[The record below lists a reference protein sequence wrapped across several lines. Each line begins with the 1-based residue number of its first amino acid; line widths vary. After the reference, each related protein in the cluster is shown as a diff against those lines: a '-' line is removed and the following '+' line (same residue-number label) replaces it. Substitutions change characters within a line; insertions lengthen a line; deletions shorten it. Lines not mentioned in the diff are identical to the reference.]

1 MLRKAI
7 TTTTTFSTVTNLAQP
22 PETYKFFITSPGDAP
37 ADHDL
42 VFFPYRLDLAKEDTK
57 TVPAFIRQYLLG
69 LLSEDREVALET
81 ASDIQAAWGVI
92 GHTTWGKVM
101 THVVKVLEIAVRAQC
116 FTVILCPDVFDY
128 KGSFLCGSNYIIHDQ
143 LKGTVTSSPRQAVID
158 HVIDL
163 DPHFRSLKEITNILV
178 KRLGHP
184 EKGITDN
191 ISSSGRFAA
200 WLAQLTISEHDK
212 ALIRTACR
220 ALSFTDGYLKVT
232 PTTIHDAILAIT
244 NNSPID
250 GNVPVHPLAFLSD
263 DATLIHLSRFGRKA
277 PSFRVDGG
285 KKMNLGEQFVVQTIS
300 GKGGQKGTRN
310 VGKIAAVMKTLE
322 TSVADMKLLVADK
335 CVLNPYGNI
344 GIRNATTALVKTYE
358 GDDCLMVVSALR
370 LLAQVNVTPGGGAA
384 GNKRKANDNGE
395 SSAKRSRTLFNF

>member
-1 MLRKAI
+1 MTSKAV
-7 TTTTTFSTVTNLAQP
+7 TTSTTFSTTTNLAQP
-22 PETYKFFITSPGDAP
+22 PESYQFWITTPNDVP

-57 TVPAFIRQYLLG
+57 TVPTFIRQYLCG
-69 LLSEDREVALET
+69 LLSDDREVALE
-81 ASDIQAAWGVI
+81 AAADIQGAWGII
-92 GHTTWGKVM
+92 GHTTWGKMM
-101 THVVKVLEIAVRAQC
+101 THVVKVLEVALRAQC
-116 FTVILCPDVFDY
+116 FTVVLCPDPSDY
-128 KGSFLCGSNYIIHDQ
+128 KGSFLCGSNYIISDQ

-163 DPHFRSLKEITNILV
+163 DPHYRSLKEITAILV
-178 KRLGHP
+178 GKLGHP
-184 EKGITDN
+184 EQGLRDN
-191 ISSSGRFAA
+191 ISSSGKFAR
-200 WLAQLTISEHDK
+200 WLSGLTISENDK
-212 ALIRTACR
+212 STIRSACR
-220 ALSFTDGYLKVT
+220 ALSFTDGYQKVT
-232 PTTIHDAILAIT
+232 PTTIHDAISDIH
-244 NNSPID
+244 NNSPIS
-250 GNVPVHPLAFLSD
+250 GEIPVHPLAFLTD
-263 DATLIHLSRFGRKA
+263 DMTLVHLSRFGRKA

-370 LLAQVNVTPGGGAA
+370 LLAQVNVTPGGGAT
-384 GNKRKANDNGE
+384 GNKRKANNDGE
-395 SSAKRSRTLFNF
+395 NSGKRARTLFNF